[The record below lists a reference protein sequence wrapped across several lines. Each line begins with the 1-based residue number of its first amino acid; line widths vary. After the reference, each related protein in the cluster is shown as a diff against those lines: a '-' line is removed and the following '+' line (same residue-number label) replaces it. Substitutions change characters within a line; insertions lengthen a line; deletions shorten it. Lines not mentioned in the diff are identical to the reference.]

1 MQYKVINDLY
11 KNYLNK
17 FFQLI
22 NEQKDDQT
30 SIKIDKNKLIIEFM
44 HGIYERLIKFN
55 EQLKKNIVN
64 KEEFDFNKWNHKWD
78 KINKVKEGVL
88 NNYMKT
94 FGEGIKFDP
103 KSIEDMV
110 DEYLI
115 KEKNNKDK
123 NTNIG

>member
-1 MQYKVINDLY
+1 
-11 KNYLNK
+11 
-17 FFQLI
+17 
-22 NEQKDDQT
+22 
-30 SIKIDKNKLIIEFM
+30 
-44 HGIYERLIKFN
+44 
-55 EQLKKNIVN
+55 
-64 KEEFDFNKWNHKWD
+64 
-78 KINKVKEGVL
+78 
-88 NNYMKT
+88 MKT